1 MNRLRRI
8 LRPSPPEDSSTSIDL
23 EQEVAGGLA
32 DPVTAR
38 RSIARLQRERKEL
51 IRRRRAVERGFKRL
65 SRARTALIAK
75 SSPSLEIQ
83 VYQFSEALRDANKS
97 DRPESTRKEQLAPI
111 VGRIRVIDDAIARL
125 RQRQV

>member
-8 LRPSPPEDSSTSIDL
+8 LRPRPPEDSSTSIDM

-38 RSIARLQRERKEL
+38 RSIARLQHERKEL
-51 IRRRRAVERGFKRL
+51 IRRRRAVEKGFKRL
-65 SRARTALIAK
+65 SRARKALITK
-75 SSPSLEIQ
+75 SNPSLDIQ
-83 VYQFSEALRDANKS
+83 VYQFSEALRDANES
-97 DRPESTRKEQLAPI
+97 DRAESTRKEQLAAKDGQI
-111 VGRIRVIDDAIARL
+111 KAIDDAIARL